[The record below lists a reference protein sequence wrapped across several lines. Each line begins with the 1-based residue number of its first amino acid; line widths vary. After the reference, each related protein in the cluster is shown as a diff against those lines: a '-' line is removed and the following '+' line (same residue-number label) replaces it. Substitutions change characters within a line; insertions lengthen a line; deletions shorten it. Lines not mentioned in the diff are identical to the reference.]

1 MRLMKKVFGYI
12 STLPFW
18 ISVIVALLLF
28 ASSWSTGVM
37 PNIWSALMDQ
47 VMGVFAQFSGFPV
60 VRDVVQQ
67 IATLMGISSPWIGVV
82 ANFFSWFLACRVFYW
97 IFLVLTV
104 VFENVS
110 KWLEDKLC

>member
-1 MRLMKKVFGYI
+1 MRIFKKVYGFI

-28 ASSWSTGVM
+28 GVNWSTGNM

-47 VMGVFAQFSGFPV
+47 VLGVFSQFSGFPV
-60 VRDVVQQ
+60 VRDAVQQ
-67 IATLMGISSPWIGVV
+67 VATLMGISSPWINVV

-97 IFLVLTV
+97 LYLALTV
-104 VFENVS
+104 VFENIT
-110 KWLEDKLC
+110 KWLEGKLC